1 MFGQELAVASAAGV
15 GGRDHPTSEG
25 GVGVLLALN
34 EIDRFTGVDRRHDL
48 GQPVEQWAESAER
61 PPPGVGVP
69 ALRAEVLRVVAQH
82 STDSLACG
90 VGVLVGLDQSTEA
103 GLGFLGRPGVWGWVG
118 GRCGGLAVSEVDQ
131 AVAAASAPAFRR
143 GWVIEKV
150 ANREARGCQHGGV
163 VATGKA

>member
-1 MFGQELAVASAAGV
+1 MFGQELAVAAAAGV

-69 ALRAEVLRVVAQH
+69 ALRAEVLRLVAQH
-82 STDSLACG
+82 STDPTTGG
-90 VGVLVGLDQSTEA
+90 VGVLVSLDQPDETCLGLLRCCLA
-103 GLGFLGRPGVWGWVG
+103 GGVG
-118 GRCGGLAVSEVDQ
+118 GRRGGLAMVPEVDQ
-131 AVAAASAPAFRR
+131 AVAAAGAPAFRR
-143 GWVIEKV
+143 GWVVEKV
-150 ANREARGCQHGGV
+150 ANRE
-163 VATGKA
+163 TG